1 MFHQD
6 GKVPLLLSR
15 AQDDDNIHHGN
26 TEWVM
31 GLGNLKTQAKIIMDL
46 KENAKEEKE
55 LKGLP
60 ESRTLWISPRL
71 HTL

>member
-1 MFHQD
+1 MFHHD

-15 AQDDDNIHHGN
+15 AQDDNKHHGN
-26 TEWVM
+26 TEWLM
-31 GLGNLKTQAKIIMDL
+31 GLGNLRAQAKISMDL